1 MPVELRVGDLVRE
14 KGMLFCDPIH
24 GEIMEIVEPSVF
36 GHPQLYCVK
45 RDDEDHSI
53 TTFHIDQL
61 ECFQFAPVEM
71 EKERDDP
78 NLVVKLAVHTNMDES
93 DFLRTIEM
101 LRVSVLKEALEIVKE
116 ADPSAMVTDRLVHH
130 IEGILREVEK

>member
-14 KGMLFCDPIH
+14 KGPEVDVVH
-24 GEIMEIVEPSVF
+24 GEIIRIQQQTAECGPAVYHV
-36 GHPQLYCVK
+36 
-45 RDDEDHSI
+45 RNDEDGSTKLFFYRH
-53 TTFHIDQL
+53 L

-78 NLVVKLAVHTNMDES
+78 NLVVKLALYSNMDES